1 MNQLKDLPD
10 LARPFALMKLNDKLR
25 LVSERTI
32 FGLSIQTALHS
43 RPMDRQLLEE
53 IYSQYLDNAVMV
65 TDIVGEEAIL
75 LIKEVLKK

>member
-53 IYSQYLDNAVMV
+53 IYSQYLDNTQMV

-75 LIKEVLKK
+75 LIKEVLHK

>member
-10 LARPFALMKLNDKLR
+10 LARPFALMKLNDRLR

-32 FGLSIQTALHS
+32 FGSSIQTALHS

-53 IYSQYLDNAVMV
+53 IWSQYVDNQEMV
-65 TDIVGEEAIL
+65 IGIVGEEAIL
-75 LIKEVLKK
+75 LIAEILHK